1 MPVLLV
7 SPVEGVDP
15 SGEVAAHVH
24 VQQQLLPL
32 LPVVLQPQQQLINPT
47 HILILLHGD
56 SADQGFQPIGQLH
69 GVFIEGKDDKINK
82 EHGDGVGRFDE
93 LGISHFEESAF
104 KFMNE
109 FGSIVF
115 MSIEVE
121 ELQATSILF
130 FHKEQLTD

>member
-47 HILILLHGD
+47 HMLILLHWD
-56 SADQGFQPIGQLH
+56 SADQGLHPIIQLH
-69 GVFIEGKDDKINK
+69 CVFIEGKHDEMNK

-93 LGISHFEESAF
+93 LRVSHFEEIISDFLYLFSF
-104 KFMNE
+104 K
-109 FGSIVF
+109 G
-115 MSIEVE
+115 
-121 ELQATSILF
+121 
-130 FHKEQLTD
+130 K